1 MKYDYLVVGAGLF
14 GAAFA
19 QMAKEK
25 GKRVLVIDKRSHIA
39 GNIYTEDVGGIAV
52 HRYGAHIFHTDDEEV
67 WQYANRFATFNRFT
81 NAPLA
86 KYQDR
91 LYHMPFN
98 MNTFYAMWGVT
109 KPNEAREI
117 IERQRKEITGEPQNL
132 EEQAIS
138 LVGRDIYEALVRG
151 YSEKQWGRPCR
162 ELPAFIIRRLP
173 VRFTYDNN
181 YFNDRYQGI
190 PDAGYTAMV
199 EKMLDGIEVR
209 LNVDFL
215 QHRAELTE
223 IADKI
228 VYTGPIDQY
237 YDQCFGALNYRSLRF
252 ETRDLP
258 VQDYQ
263 GNAVINDTNADV
275 PYTRVIEHKHFA
287 YGQADVL
294 NLPHTVVTYEYP
306 ADWKQGD
313 EPYYPVND
321 AKNGALYEQY
331 RQKAAG
337 ERNVIF
343 GGRLGQYRYLDMDDT
358 LRAAIGPSIG
368 KCCIEPDRDVADAFF
383 ALLAPAMDE
392 RIEQRGDKFRT
403 AVPEFTVAGIVVEQ
417 FELTGRHGERQLFI
431 RTVEIDQLAAD
442 FSQQPCADRSVVDE
456 VPHGGGG
463 DDPPDLKLRRLA
475 VERNPRFIE
484 QSPHRFNQMRRN
496 GETAG
501 NRTAVGA
508 GAENASGGAA
518 AEQKFDRTHQNGFAC
533 TGFAG
538 DDVEARTEFELRRF
552 DQGVICDFQVGEHT
566 VKNST
571 PG

>member
-1 MKYDYLVVGAGLF
+1 MKYDYLVVGSGLY
-14 GAAFA
+14 GAIFA
-19 QMAKEK
+19 HEAKAH
-25 GKRVLVIDKRSHIA
+25 GKSVLVVDKRPNIA
-39 GNIYTEDVGGIAV
+39 GNVYTENIEGINV
-52 HRYGAHIFHTDDEEV
+52 HKYGAHIFHTNNKKV
-67 WQYANRFATFNRFT
+67 WQYITQFAEFNRFT
-81 NAPLA
+81 NSPVANY
-86 KYQDR
+86 KGE
-91 LYHMPFN
+91 LYSLPFN
-98 MNTFYAMWGVT
+98 MYTFNKMWGVVT
-109 KPNEAREI
+109 PEEAAAK
-117 IERQRKEITGEPQNL
+117 IEEQRKEITGEPQNL

-151 YSEKQWGRPCR
+151 YSEKQWGRPCC

-252 ETRDLP
+252 ETQDLP

-358 LRAAIGPSIG
+358 LRAAIDCAR
-368 KCCIEPDRDVADAFF
+368 K
-383 ALLAPAMDE
+383 
-392 RIEQRGDKFRT
+392 
-403 AVPEFTVAGIVVEQ
+403 
-417 FELTGRHGERQLFI
+417 ELE
-431 RTVEIDQLAAD
+431 
-442 FSQQPCADRSVVDE
+442 
-456 VPHGGGG
+456 
-463 DDPPDLKLRRLA
+463 
-475 VERNPRFIE
+475 
-484 QSPHRFNQMRRN
+484 
-496 GETAG
+496 
-501 NRTAVGA
+501 
-508 GAENASGGAA
+508 
-518 AEQKFDRTHQNGFAC
+518 
-533 TGFAG
+533 
-538 DDVEARTEFELRRF
+538 
-552 DQGVICDFQVGEHT
+552 
-566 VKNST
+566 
-571 PG
+571 